1 MKVKKKVTVRFFA
14 IDGAMVKY
22 DPENMGLSSEWGGGG
37 GGQYNGIRTPSAGGG
52 GGGSESKERGAVL
65 ISLYLTWYMV

>member
-1 MKVKKKVTVRFFA
+1 MEVKKKVTVRFSA
-14 IDGAMVKY
+14 IDRAMVKY

-37 GGQYNGIRTPSAGGG
+37 GVGGG
-52 GGGSESKERGAVL
+52 RGSESKERGAVL

>member
-1 MKVKKKVTVRFFA
+1 MEVKKKVTVRFFA
-14 IDGAMVKY
+14 IDRAMVKY
-22 DPENMGLSSEWGGGG
+22 DPENMGPSSEWGGGG
-37 GGQYNGIRTPSAGGG
+37 STMESGHPQA

>member
-1 MKVKKKVTVRFFA
+1 MKVKKKVTVRFF
-14 IDGAMVKY
+14 AMVKY
-22 DPENMGLSSEWGGGG
+22 DPENMGLSSEWG
-37 GGQYNGIRTPSAGGG
+37 GGG

>member
-14 IDGAMVKY
+14 IDRAMVKY

-37 GGQYNGIRTPSAGGG
+37 GQYNGIRTPSGGG
-52 GGGSESKERGAVL
+52 GGVRE
-65 ISLYLTWYMV
+65 

>member
-1 MKVKKKVTVRFFA
+1 MEVKKKVTVRFFA
-14 IDGAMVKY
+14 IDRAMVKY
-22 DPENMGLSSEWGGGG
+22 DPENMGLSSECGGAVEWN
-37 GGQYNGIRTPSAGGG
+37 QDTLRR

>member
-14 IDGAMVKY
+14 IDRAMVKY

-37 GGQYNGIRTPSAGGG
+37 GGGQYNGIRTPSGGG
-52 GGGSESKERGAVL
+52 GGGQRVRRGE
-65 ISLYLTWYMV
+65 LYSFHCT